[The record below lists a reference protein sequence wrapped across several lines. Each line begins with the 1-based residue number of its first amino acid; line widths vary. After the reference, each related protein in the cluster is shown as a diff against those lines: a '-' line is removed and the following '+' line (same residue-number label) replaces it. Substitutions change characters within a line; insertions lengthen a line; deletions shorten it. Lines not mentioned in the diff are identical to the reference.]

1 MFRKFYMI
9 CLINLVSQE
18 QKKTLT
24 QKSARSIDWLF
35 SKSAFFWDFYSRV
48 LPSLETWLKAFFLKI
63 ISVHIYISTKDY
75 TYKCLLLSYSA
86 SVVCFFFLL
95 ACLLACLFFPF
106 VWLSYFYCFCLIC
119 FLFLVVCTYLCSH
132 RLAFFTETLPQF
144 NKFSRN

>member
-1 MFRKFYMI
+1 MFTKFYMI

-35 SKSAFFWDFYSRV
+35 SKSASFWDFYSRV

-86 SVVCFFFLL
+86 SVVCFFFF
-95 ACLLACLFFPF
+95 ACLLACLFVLSFCVVIIFLLLLPHLFFISGCLHLLMFPQ
-106 VWLSYFYCFCLIC
+106 VSIFYWNFATI
-119 FLFLVVCTYLCSH
+119 
-132 RLAFFTETLPQF
+132 
-144 NKFSRN
+144 